1 MKEKETEL
9 DNTRSILI
17 VDDEAS
23 MRKNISDLLSPL
35 GYQIL
40 EAGNGDA
47 GMMMFVQKKPDIIIL
62 DINLPGKNGLEVLK
76 EIRKISVETPVIV
89 FTAFGTSERAIEAM
103 KIGAFDYLE
112 KPFELDEFVLTVE
125 RAFEYQKLLTEV
137 RQLRSMVK
145 DVRSQPGDGQI
156 IGSNQKMQEIFKLIG
171 RIAPTDATVL
181 IQGESGTGKELI
193 ADAIQR
199 HSLLADKP
207 YVKINCGAL
216 SESILESEIFGH
228 EKGSFTGAESRR
240 KGLFEIADGGT
251 VYLDEINSMPQSL
264 QVRLLR
270 ILQKQSFFR
279 VGGVTPVRVNVR
291 VLASTNK
298 DIEKEMEEGHFRK
311 DLYYRLCVVRINLP
325 PLRERKDDISPLV
338 EYFLKKYCPT
348 RKMIIPEESMN
359 RLCAYNWPGNIRE
372 LENTIYSALVT
383 ASNDMLSIRNL
394 PLQSAGPTEEFSY
407 VSLVKDHSSF
417 RGALDYVERKII
429 EEALRINGN
438 NQTKTAQ
445 FLKMNRRLLYSKMKE
460 LSMLPGQSADSRENG
475 EKGEGR

>member
-1 MKEKETEL
+1 MNNNK
-9 DNTRSILI
+9 SILI

-35 GYQIL
+35 GYHIE
-40 EAGNGDA
+40 EAGTGDA
-47 GMMMFVQKKPDIIIL
+47 GMMMFVQKKPDVIIL

-76 EIRKISVETPVIV
+76 EIRDISVDTPVII

-103 KIGAFDYLE
+103 KLGAFDYLE
-112 KPFELDEFVLTVE
+112 KPFELDEFILTVE

-137 RQLRSMVK
+137 RELRSMVN
-145 DVRSQPGDGQI
+145 DARSQPGAGDI
-156 IGSNQKMQEIFKLIG
+156 IGRNQKMQEIFKLIG

-199 HSLLADKP
+199 HSLLSDKP

-279 VGGVTPVRVNVR
+279 VGGVTPVNVDVR
-291 VLASTNK
+291 VIASTNK
-298 DIEKEMEEGHFRK
+298 DIEKEMEEGNFRK

-348 RKMIIPEESMN
+348 RKMVIPVESMN

-383 ASNDMLSIRNL
+383 ANNDMLSIRDL
-394 PLQSAGPTEEFSY
+394 PLRSEIPPEEFSF
-407 VSLVKDHSSF
+407 VSLVKDHDSF
-417 RGALDYVERKII
+417 RGALNYVEKKII
-429 EEALRINGN
+429 EEALKINGN

-445 FLKMNRRLLYSKMKE
+445 FLKMNRRLLYTRMKE
-460 LSMLPGQSADSRENG
+460 MSLLPKDAGDGKEPG
-475 EKGEGR
+475 EKSDSM

>member
-1 MKEKETEL
+1 M
-9 DNTRSILI
+9 DNNKSILI
-17 VDDEAS
+17 VDDEPS

-47 GMMMFVQKKPDIIIL
+47 GMMMFVQKKPDVIIL

-76 EIRKISVETPVIV
+76 EIRAISVDTPVII

-103 KIGAFDYLE
+103 KLGAFDYLE

-137 RQLRSMVK
+137 RQLRSMVN
-145 DVRSQPGDGQI
+145 DARSQPGDGDI
-156 IGSNQKMQEIFKLIG
+156 IGRNQKMQEIFKLIG

-279 VGGVTPVRVNVR
+279 VGGVTPVKVDVR
-291 VLASTNK
+291 VIASTNR
-298 DIEKEMEEGHFRK
+298 DIEKEMEEGNFRK

-325 PLRERKDDISPLV
+325 PLRERKDDIIPLV

-348 RKMIIPEESMN
+348 RKIIIPEESMN
-359 RLCAYNWPGNIRE
+359 RLCAYSWPGNIRE

-383 ASNDMLSIRNL
+383 ASNDILCIRDL
-394 PLQSAGPTEEFSY
+394 PLFSEMPTKEFSF
-407 VSLVKDHSSF
+407 VSLVQAHGSF
-417 RGALDYVERKII
+417 RCALDYVEKKII
-429 EEALRINGN
+429 EEALKINGN

-445 FLKMNRRLLYSKMKE
+445 FLKMNRRLLYSKIKE
-460 LSMLPGQSADSRENG
+460 LSMLPDNPGDHRGNM
-475 EKGEGR
+475 EKSDGG

>member
-1 MKEKETEL
+1 
-9 DNTRSILI
+9 

-47 GMMMFVQKKPDIIIL
+47 GMMMFVQKKPAIIIL
-62 DINLPGKNGLEVLK
+62 DISMPGKNGLEVLK
-76 EIRKISVETPVIV
+76 EIKEISVDTPVII
-89 FTAFGTSERAIEAM
+89 FTAFGTSEWAIEAM
-103 KIGAFDYLE
+103 KLGAFDYLE
-112 KPFELDEFVLTVE
+112 KPFELDEFILTVE
-125 RAFEYQKLLTEV
+125 RAFEYRNLIMEV
-137 RQLRSMVK
+137 RQLRSIVN
-145 DVRSQPGDGQI
+145 DTRSQPGDGQI
-156 IGSNQKMQEIFKLIG
+156 IGRNQKMQEIFKLIG

-199 HSLLADKP
+199 HSLLSDKP

-216 SESILESEIFGH
+216 SESLLESEIFGH

-279 VGGVTPVRVNVR
+279 VGGVTPVNVNVR

-298 DIEKEMEEGHFRK
+298 DIEKEIEAGNFRK

-325 PLRERKDDISPLV
+325 PLKERKDDLRLLIDH
-338 EYFLKKYCPT
+338 FLKKYCPT
-348 RKMIIPEESMN
+348 RKIIIPMESMN
-359 RLCAYNWPGNIRE
+359 KLCEYNWPGNIRE

-383 ASNDMLSIRNL
+383 ANNDMLSIRNL
-394 PLQSAGPTEEFSY
+394 PLQSVASPEEFSFL
-407 VSLVKDHSSF
+407 SLVKDHDSF
-417 RGALDYVERKII
+417 RGAITYIEKNII
-429 EEALRINGN
+429 EEALKINNN
-438 NQTKTAQ
+438 NQTKTAL
-445 FLKMNRRLLYSKMKE
+445 FLKMNRRLLYTKMKE
-460 LSMLPGQSADSRENG
+460 MSLFPGNYGDSRVNG
-475 EKGEGR
+475 KRSDSK

>member
-1 MKEKETEL
+1 VNNNK
-9 DNTRSILI
+9 SILI

-35 GYQIL
+35 GYHIE
-40 EAGNGDA
+40 EAGTGDA
-47 GMMMFVQKKPDIIIL
+47 GMMMFVQKKPDVIIL

-76 EIRKISVETPVIV
+76 EIRDISVDTPVII

-103 KIGAFDYLE
+103 KLGAFDYLE
-112 KPFELDEFVLTVE
+112 KPFELDEFILTVE

-137 RQLRSMVK
+137 RELRSMVN
-145 DVRSQPGDGQI
+145 DARSQPGAGDI
-156 IGSNQKMQEIFKLIG
+156 IGRNQKMQEIFKLIG

-199 HSLLADKP
+199 HSLLSDKP

-279 VGGVTPVRVNVR
+279 VGGVTPVNVDVR
-291 VLASTNK
+291 VIASTNK
-298 DIEKEMEEGHFRK
+298 DIEKEMEEGNFRK

-348 RKMIIPEESMN
+348 RKMVIPVESMN

-383 ASNDMLSIRNL
+383 ANNDMLSIRDL
-394 PLQSAGPTEEFSY
+394 PLRSEIPPEEFSF
-407 VSLVKDHSSF
+407 VSLVKDHDSF
-417 RGALDYVERKII
+417 RGALNYVEKKII
-429 EEALRINGN
+429 EEALKINGN

-445 FLKMNRRLLYSKMKE
+445 FLKMNRRLLYSRMKE
-460 LSMLPGQSADSRENG
+460 MSLLPKDAGDGKEPG
-475 EKGEGR
+475 EKSDSM

>member
-1 MKEKETEL
+1 VNNNK
-9 DNTRSILI
+9 SILI
-17 VDDEAS
+17 VDDETS

-35 GYQIL
+35 GYQIM
-40 EAGNGDA
+40 EAGNGA
-47 GMMMFVQKKPDIIIL
+47 TGMMIFVQKKPHVIIL

-76 EIRKISVETPVIV
+76 EIKDISSDTPVII

-103 KIGAFDYLE
+103 KLGAFDYLE
-112 KPFELDEFVLTVE
+112 KPFELDEFILTVE
-125 RAFEYQKLLTEV
+125 RAFEYQNLLTEV
-137 RQLRSMVK
+137 RQLRSMVN
-145 DVRSQPGDGQI
+145 DARSQPGDGYI

-199 HSLLADKP
+199 HSLLSDKP

-279 VGGVTPVRVNVR
+279 VGGVTPVKVNVR
-291 VLASTNK
+291 VIASTNK
-298 DIEKEMEEGHFRK
+298 DIEKEMEDGSFRK
-311 DLYYRLCVVRINLP
+311 DLYYRICVVRINLP

-338 EYFLKKYCPT
+338 EYFLKKYFPS
-348 RKMIIPEESMN
+348 RKMIISAESMN
-359 RLCAYNWPGNIRE
+359 KLCAYDWPGNIRE

-383 ASNDMLSIRNL
+383 SNNDILSIRDL
-394 PLQSAGPTEEFSY
+394 PLRSEVSPEEFSF
-407 VSLVKDHSSF
+407 VSLVKAHDSF
-417 RGALDYVERKII
+417 RGTLNYVERKII
-429 EEALRINGN
+429 EDALKINNN
-438 NQTKTAQ
+438 NQTKTAL

-460 LSMLPGQSADSRENG
+460 LSIIPVNSGDSLGTWKKNNR
-475 EKGEGR
+475 K

>member
-1 MKEKETEL
+1 MNNNK
-9 DNTRSILI
+9 SILI

-35 GYQIL
+35 GYHIE
-40 EAGNGDA
+40 EAGTGDA
-47 GMMMFVQKKPDIIIL
+47 GMMMFVQKKPDVIIL

-76 EIRKISVETPVIV
+76 EIRDISVDTPVII

-103 KIGAFDYLE
+103 KLGAFDYLE

-137 RQLRSMVK
+137 RELRSMVN
-145 DVRSQPGDGQI
+145 DARSQPGAGDI
-156 IGSNQKMQEIFKLIG
+156 IGRNQKMQEIFKLIG

-199 HSLLADKP
+199 HSLLSDKP

-279 VGGVTPVRVNVR
+279 VGGVTPVNVDVR
-291 VLASTNK
+291 VIASTNK
-298 DIEKEMEEGHFRK
+298 DIEKEMEEGNFRK

-348 RKMIIPEESMN
+348 RKMVIPVESMN

-383 ASNDMLSIRNL
+383 ANNDMLSIRDL
-394 PLQSAGPTEEFSY
+394 PLRSEIPPEEFSF
-407 VSLVKDHSSF
+407 VSLVKDHDSF
-417 RGALDYVERKII
+417 RGALNYVEKKII
-429 EEALRINGN
+429 EEALKINGN

-445 FLKMNRRLLYSKMKE
+445 FLKMNRRLRYSRMKE
-460 LSMLPGQSADSRENG
+460 MSLLPKDAGDGKESG
-475 EKGEGR
+475 EKSDSM

>member
-1 MKEKETEL
+1 
-9 DNTRSILI
+9 
-17 VDDEAS
+17 
-23 MRKNISDLLSPL
+23 
-35 GYQIL
+35 
-40 EAGNGDA
+40 
-47 GMMMFVQKKPDIIIL
+47 
-62 DINLPGKNGLEVLK
+62 
-76 EIRKISVETPVIV
+76 
-89 FTAFGTSERAIEAM
+89 
-103 KIGAFDYLE
+103 
-112 KPFELDEFVLTVE
+112 
-125 RAFEYQKLLTEV
+125 
-137 RQLRSMVK
+137 MVN
-145 DVRSQPGDGQI
+145 DRSQAADGHI

-207 YVKINCGAL
+207 FVKINCGAL

-291 VLASTNK
+291 VIASTNR
-298 DIEKEMEEGHFRK
+298 DIEKEMEEGNFRK

-338 EYFLKKYCPT
+338 DYFLKKYCPS
-348 RKMIIPEESMN
+348 RKMVIPVESMN

-383 ASNDMLSIRNL
+383 ASNDMLCIRDL
-394 PLQSAGPTEEFSY
+394 PLISEVPAEEFSY
-407 VSLVKDHSSF
+407 LSLIRTQGSF
-417 RGALDYVERKII
+417 RGALSYVEKRII
-429 EEALRINGN
+429 EEALKINGN

-460 LSMLPGQSADSRENG
+460 LSMLPGKPGDHKANG
-475 EKGEGR
+475 DRVGGR

>member
-1 MKEKETEL
+1 V
-9 DNTRSILI
+9 DNNKSILI

-35 GYQIL
+35 GYHIL

-47 GMMMFVQKKPDIIIL
+47 GMMMFVQKKPDVIIL

-76 EIRKISVETPVIV
+76 EIREISVDTPVII

-103 KIGAFDYLE
+103 KLGAFDYLE
-112 KPFELDEFVLTVE
+112 KPFELDEFILTVE
-125 RAFEYQKLLTEV
+125 RAFAYQKLLTEV
-137 RQLRSMVK
+137 RQLRSMVN
-145 DVRSQPGDGQI
+145 DARNQPGDGQI

-291 VLASTNK
+291 VLASANK
-298 DIEKEMEEGHFRK
+298 DIEKEMEEGNFRK

-348 RKMIIPEESMN
+348 RKMIIPEESIN

-383 ASNDMLSIRNL
+383 ASNDMLCIRDL
-394 PLQSAGPTEEFSY
+394 PLQSAGPTEEFSF
-407 VSLVKDHSSF
+407 VSLVKENNSF

-429 EEALRINGN
+429 EEALKINGN

-460 LSMLPGQSADSRENG
+460 LSLISNKNGKAKETG
-475 EKGEGR
+475 EKNDGG